1 MIEIEPAENYAD
13 DVLNCPVAAAV
24 QTFAGKWKPILL
36 HMLCEQ
42 NMHFAQIDR
51 ALPKAS
57 KKVLTEQLRELE
69 ADGLITRTPTDERRV
84 RVIYA
89 LSPTGEK
96 LAPILVQLYG
106 WQKSRQMEELH
117 KAA

>member
-1 MIEIEPAENYAD
+1 MIKIDPAEFYAD
-13 DVLNCPVAAAV
+13 DVLTCPVAAAV
-24 QTFAGKWKPILL
+24 QTFSGKWKPILL
-36 HMLCEQ
+36 HMLCERQ
-42 NMHFAQIDR
+42 MHFAQIDR

-89 LSPTGEK
+89 LSATGEK
-96 LAPILVQLYG
+96 LAPILVQLYV
-106 WQKSRQMEELH
+106 WQKSRENETLTE
-117 KAA
+117 AA